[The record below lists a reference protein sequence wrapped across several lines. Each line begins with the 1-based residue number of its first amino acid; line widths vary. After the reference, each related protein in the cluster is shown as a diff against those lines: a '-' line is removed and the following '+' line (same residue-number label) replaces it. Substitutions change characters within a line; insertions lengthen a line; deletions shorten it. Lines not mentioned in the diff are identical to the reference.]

1 MRRFYR
7 HPYKH
12 NRGTLVSPGSGDH
25 AGSQVAKS
33 YIKICHPERSAL
45 ERARVVEEPALS
57 LPKGSLSS
65 SRRSISRGNP
75 ARSSEFSPPQRTLA
89 ASAQGRAARDPS
101 TPHGGSLRSPSCSAQ
116 DDKTHLRRRG
126 RSVFQLRTLAGIHD
140 FRGIDSVFIHLLFHN
155 FSIFADQ
162 EVHAARSL
170 VLVFV
175 DAVLAGDFSAPIAQQ
190 RKRHSDLVGEGF
202 VGKCT
207 IHAHTQDLGVGCFQR
222 FQILLECLH
231 LLRSTT
237 GERKDVKRHHDI
249 LLATVIA

>member
-65 SRRSISRGNP
+65 SRRSISRVNP

-89 ASAQGRAARDPS
+89 ASGQGRAARDPS
-101 TPHGGSLRSPSCSAQ
+101 TPHGARFA
-116 DDKTHLRRRG
+116 RRRALLRMTKLTYVAVGVQFFSFG
-126 RSVFQLRTLAGIHD
+126 RWQASTI
-140 FRGIDSVFIHLLFHN
+140 
-155 FSIFADQ
+155 
-162 EVHAARSL
+162 
-170 VLVFV
+170 
-175 DAVLAGDFSAPIAQQ
+175 
-190 RKRHSDLVGEGF
+190 F
-202 VGKCT
+202 VGS
-207 IHAHTQDLGVGCFQR
+207 IASL
-222 FQILLECLH
+222 
-231 LLRSTT
+231 STCSSIIFPSLPI
-237 GERKDVKRHHDI
+237 RKFTRRAAWYWS
-249 LLATVIA
+249 L